1 MYMYAT
7 EKYVRME
14 VKEMQSMIREVANDL
29 GGDIN
34 YLHSEITDLRN
45 EIKQLVADLQEMKES
60 LNGDL

>member
-1 MYMYAT
+1 
-7 EKYVRME
+7 ME

>member
-1 MYMYAT
+1 MYAT

-14 VKEMQSMIREVANDL
+14 AKEMQSMIREVANDL

-45 EIKQLVADLQEMKES
+45 ELKQVISELEAIKEALNDDL
-60 LNGDL
+60 

>member
-1 MYMYAT
+1 MYAT

-14 VKEMQSMIREVANDL
+14 AKEMQSMIREVANDL

-45 EIKQLVADLQEMKES
+45 LLKQLVAEIEEIKEANDAE
-60 LNGDL
+60 L

>member
-1 MYMYAT
+1 MYAT

-14 VKEMQSMIREVANDL
+14 AKEMQSMIRELANDL

-45 EIKQLVADLQEMKES
+45 ELKQVITELDTIKER
-60 LNGDL
+60 LNAEL

>member
-14 VKEMQSMIREVANDL
+14 AKEMQSMIREVANDL

-45 EIKQLVADLQEMKES
+45 EIKQLVADFQEMKES
-60 LNGDL
+60 LNGDI

>member
-1 MYMYAT
+1 MYAT

-14 VKEMQSMIREVANDL
+14 AKEMQSMIREVANDL

-45 EIKQLVADLQEMKES
+45 LVKQLVAEIEEMKEANDAQ
-60 LNGDL
+60 L

>member
-1 MYMYAT
+1 MYAT

-14 VKEMQSMIREVANDL
+14 AKEMQNMIREVANDL

-45 EIKQLVADLQEMKES
+45 ELKQVIAELEAIKEV
-60 LNGDL
+60 LNA

>member
-1 MYMYAT
+1 MYAT

-14 VKEMQSMIREVANDL
+14 AKEMQSMIREVANDL

-45 EIKQLVADLQEMKES
+45 ELKQVISDLEALKEN
-60 LNGDL
+60 LNANV

>member
-1 MYMYAT
+1 MYAT

-14 VKEMQSMIREVANDL
+14 AKEMQSMIREVANDL

-45 EIKQLVADLQEMKES
+45 ELKQVIAELEAIKET
-60 LNGDL
+60 LNAEL

>member
-45 EIKQLVADLQEMKES
+45 ELKQLVADLQEMKES

>member
-1 MYMYAT
+1 MYAT

-45 EIKQLVADLQEMKES
+45 EIKQLVADLQEMRET
-60 LNGDL
+60 LNGNV

>member
-1 MYMYAT
+1 MYAT

-14 VKEMQSMIREVANDL
+14 AKEMQSMIREVANDL

-45 EIKQLVADLQEMKES
+45 ELKQVITELEAIKEALNDDL
-60 LNGDL
+60 

>member
-1 MYMYAT
+1 MYAT

-14 VKEMQSMIREVANDL
+14 AKEMQNMIREVANDL

-45 EIKQLVADLQEMKES
+45 EVKQLVADLQEMKES
-60 LNGDL
+60 KNGDL

>member
-1 MYMYAT
+1 MYAT

-14 VKEMQSMIREVANDL
+14 AKEMQSMIREVANDL

-45 EIKQLVADLQEMKES
+45 ELKQLISDLEAIKET
-60 LNGDL
+60 LNAEL

>member
-1 MYMYAT
+1 MYAT

-14 VKEMQSMIREVANDL
+14 AKEMQSMIREVANDL

-45 EIKQLVADLQEMKES
+45 QIKQLVEELEELKEANNVE
-60 LNGDL
+60 L